1 MTAWREASPYLG
13 RLGTWAKGA
22 VSGKMLEMVPEFTD
36 ELLGLSRGATELEFR
51 HMAWRTLVVFVV
63 AVIVVRVGARRF
75 LSRAAGFDI
84 IVAIVLGSV
93 LSRGINGE
101 AAFFPSLGA
110 SLLLVALHHVLATL
124 ALRWHWFS
132 VLAKGRAITLVRDGE
147 VDRRA
152 MARAKITDDDL
163 DESLRLNG
171 NVEGTSDVAE
181 ARLERNGSVSV
192 VKAEG
197 QERSRRAGKP
207 PGAAGRGERN
217 EDSRIPND

>member
-1 MTAWREASPYLG
+1 MWLS
-13 RLGTWAKGA
+13 
-22 VSGKMLEMVPEFTD
+22 
-36 ELLGLSRGATELEFR
+36 ELLGLDRDAAELEFR
-51 HMAWRTLVVFVV
+51 HMVWRTFVVFLVAVFVV
-63 AVIVVRVGARRF
+63 RAGARRF

-124 ALRWHWFS
+124 AFNWHWVS
-132 VLAKGRAITLVRDGE
+132 VLVKGRAISLVENGE

-152 MARAKITDDDL
+152 MARAKITADDL
-163 DESLRLNG
+163 DESLRLAG
-171 NVEGTSDVAE
+171 NVEGTDDVAE

-192 VKAEG
+192 VKTG
-197 QERSRRAGKP
+197 GRSVRVKP
-207 PGAAGRGERN
+207 EA
-217 EDSRIPND
+217 

>member
-1 MTAWREASPYLG
+1 MVREFAG
-13 RLGTWAKGA
+13 
-22 VSGKMLEMVPEFTD
+22 

-124 ALRWHWFS
+124 AFHWHWFS
-132 VLAKGRAITLVRDGE
+132 VLAKGQAITLVREGA

-163 DESLRLNG
+163 NESLRLNG
-171 NVEGTSDVAE
+171 NIEGTNDVAE

-197 QERSRRAGKP
+197 HERMRRAGRP
-207 PGAAGRGERN
+207 PGRAERGRN
-217 EDSRIPND
+217 EDLRMPNEE

>member
-1 MTAWREASPYLG
+1 MFETVQGFAG
-13 RLGTWAKGA
+13 
-22 VSGKMLEMVPEFTD
+22 
-36 ELLGLSRGATELEFR
+36 ELLGLNLSATKLEFR

-63 AVIVVRVGARRF
+63 AVFVVRAGARRF

-124 ALRWHWFS
+124 AFRWHWFS
-132 VLAKGRAITLVRDGE
+132 VLAKGQAITLVREGA

-152 MARAKITDDDL
+152 MAQAKITDDDL

-171 NVEGTSDVAE
+171 NLEGTSDVAE
-181 ARLERNGSVSV
+181 ARLERNGTVSV
-192 VKAEG
+192 VKADG
-197 QERSRRAGKP
+197 RERSRRAGRP
-207 PGAAGRGERN
+207 PGRAERGARGAGPN
-217 EDSRIPND
+217 EDLTMQSDE